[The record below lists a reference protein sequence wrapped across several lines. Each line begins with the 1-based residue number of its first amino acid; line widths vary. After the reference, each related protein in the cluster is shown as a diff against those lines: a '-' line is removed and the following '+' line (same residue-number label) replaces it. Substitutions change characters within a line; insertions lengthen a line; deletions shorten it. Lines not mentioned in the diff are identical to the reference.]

1 MERSVYNRV
10 IRGILLYNLVIRG
23 ILLYNLV
30 IRGNRL
36 YITLAIPDS
45 VEIQISNIP
54 EPGEVKIFIQQNS

>member
-23 ILLYNLV
+23 NL
-30 IRGNRL
+30 L